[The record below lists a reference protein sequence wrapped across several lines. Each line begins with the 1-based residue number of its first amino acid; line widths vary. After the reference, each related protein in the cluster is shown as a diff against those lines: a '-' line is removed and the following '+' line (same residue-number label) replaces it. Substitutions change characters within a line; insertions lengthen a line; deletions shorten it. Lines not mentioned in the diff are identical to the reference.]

1 MFLDENTFKTV
12 IASTPL
18 VSIDLLVK
26 NTQGQY
32 LLGYRTNRPA
42 QGFWFVPGGR
52 IHKNESMDAAFVRL
66 TKAEL
71 GVQIERQSAR
81 FIGPFEHFYDDFV
94 FGHGVST
101 HYVVLGYE
109 IILNINIDELPAE
122 QHSQY
127 KWFEQSELIKSANV
141 HQHSK
146 WYVKPQ
152 TNGSI
157 K

>member
-18 VSIDLLVK
+18 ISIDLLVK
-26 NTQGQY
+26 NSQGQY
-32 LLGYRTNRPA
+32 LLGYRTNCPA

-52 IHKNESMDAAFVRL
+52 IHKDESMDAAFVRL

-71 GVQIERQSAR
+71 GVKIERQSAR

-94 FGHGVST
+94 FGPGVST

-109 IILNINIDELPAE
+109 IILNIDINELPVE
-122 QHSQY
+122 QHSHY
-127 KWFEQSELIKSANV
+127 KWFEQSEIIESGDV

-146 WYVKPQ
+146 WYLETQK
-152 TNGSI
+152 NGLMS
-157 K
+157 